1 MKAIILCNV
10 GTPQSPSPHDV
21 QTYLREFLCD
31 KYVISIPQPFRSL
44 LVNKII
50 IPRRLVQSTER
61 YRQLTTLYSGEM
73 PLRKYMND
81 LVEAMQKQTAEWD
94 VFGYLQYGGEQPE
107 ELVRRL
113 KSKNRYTEIVLLPLF
128 PHKTYSTYLSASH
141 QLFRRLRRML
151 SSEIQLRVTLP
162 YFKHPQFIRLL
173 QERLATSVDNHPS
186 DLYVASFHSIPIKHQ
201 RMGRKR
207 GFNYREQCLETATLM
222 FSQLGHTIKRRVYFQ
237 SALDQAHWIG
247 PFLELEFSNWV
258 REGFKRVT
266 IACPGFAFDCL
277 ETVLD
282 IGTTLREEFLK
293 QGGEELTL
301 IPALN
306 GDPDFAQFLLNF
318 VEE

>member
-61 YRQLTTLYSGEM
+61 YRQLTTLYNGEM

-113 KSKNRYTEIVLLPLF
+113 KSK
-128 PHKTYSTYLSASH
+128 KTDTPKLSYC
-141 QLFRRLRRML
+141 
-151 SSEIQLRVTLP
+151 P
-162 YFKHPQFIRLL
+162 YFHTKHTVPTYRHH
-173 QERLATSVDNHPS
+173 T
-186 DLYVASFHSIPIKHQ
+186 
-201 RMGRKR
+201 
-207 GFNYREQCLETATLM
+207 NY
-222 FSQLGHTIKRRVYFQ
+222 
-237 SALDQAHWIG
+237 SA
-247 PFLELEFSNWV
+247 
-258 REGFKRVT
+258 
-266 IACPGFAFDCL
+266 GFAEC
-277 ETVLD
+277 
-282 IGTTLREEFLK
+282 
-293 QGGEELTL
+293 
-301 IPALN
+301 
-306 GDPDFAQFLLNF
+306 
-318 VEE
+318 